1 MRPPLAAAAPLLP
14 AMAWTVALIIDSG
27 PFSGMFSV
35 LLIGLGLLT
44 SAAVSVVGMAMMAG
58 RWAHRL
64 GWGVVATTMLVALGR
79 PIDPSWITGLGASL
93 MAAIAL
99 VIIAP
104 RIRRLPSATG
114 PGDRAV
120 LLPLAL
126 LGAPVAIGAGV
137 PGPEWAV
144 LALGLSAPLAAF
156 LYSRVVLGGLT
167 VVRVLWPALA
177 IGTALFLIWPGPAV
191 MVALGGLVAALA
203 WHPSV
208 KAAFHPPR
216 EVGST
221 FPIPPELTPK
231 EVLDAA
237 RVDDTGKPV

>member
-1 MRPPLAAAAPLLP
+1 
-14 AMAWTVALIIDSG
+14 VALIIDRR
-27 PFSGMFSV
+27 PFSGVSSV
-35 LLIGLGLLT
+35 LLIGLGLLAC
-44 SAAVSVVGMAMMAG
+44 AAVSVVGMVMMAG

-64 GWGVVATTMLVALGR
+64 GWTVVAATMLVALAR
-79 PIDPSWITGLGASL
+79 PIDPSWITGLGTSL
-93 MAAIAL
+93 IAAIAL

-126 LGAPVAIGAGV
+126 LGAPVAIGAGI

-167 VVRVLWPALA
+167 VARLLWPALA
-177 IGTALFLIWPGPAV
+177 LGASPFLIWPGPAV
-191 MVALGGLVAALA
+191 TVALGGLVAILA

-221 FPIPPELTPK
+221 FPIPPELAPK
-231 EVLDAA
+231 GILDAA
-237 RVDDTGKPV
+237 RVDDTVKPV